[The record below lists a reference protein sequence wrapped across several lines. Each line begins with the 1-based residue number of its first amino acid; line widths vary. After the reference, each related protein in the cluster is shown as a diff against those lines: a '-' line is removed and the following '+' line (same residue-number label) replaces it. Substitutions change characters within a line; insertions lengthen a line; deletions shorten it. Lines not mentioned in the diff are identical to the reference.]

1 MPDNTPLATS
11 RRFPSFPSSDVRHER
26 EPQIRHSPRSLSYS
40 DSLLEQELPKAS
52 MQSTVFDHADAP
64 SSPLGQ
70 MQQNQN
76 RSLRPLLPVSSMQ
89 NSEQSHVPN
98 PSGSS
103 ITCPEPPRRG
113 SLAPASCLSLA
124 THRSQYWPSPHLHA
138 QQREALHAPSHV
150 PNMLPSPSFSNSLPG
165 NMFGALPY
173 ALPYDRRFSLP
184 LPPTGLFSVPTKPR
198 SGSSLR
204 KKPLPAV
211 PEISQPYLQVYDGG
225 QGVGDPTQITAP
237 SDVCESTAY
246 ADATLGQQSSTL
258 SYQTKLPNAE
268 ATPQCQGAAGISSCE
283 PTAYGT
289 SSSSTK
295 QSESTQSQRCLD
307 AEPND
312 TVTVDKIAEED
323 PDAPS
328 QEPDMG
334 TRDSLR
340 PAMPQR
346 RTTSSTGSFGVQG
359 PKATTVWLDD
369 PEEMLREDRKTRQSK
384 TPLKRKRKEPTAK
397 LSSSPAKP
405 QPLGG
410 AHLGAPQNTA
420 SAVIKVAETGP
431 PAQVDGSPE
440 SELVALSPQKPDL
453 HSLEHDGASTAKDL
467 PEMSS
472 LPKSLPVSSTQ
483 KRKSTSGSLVRQ
495 PRSPDRLKTVSNPL
509 LNQDCV
515 IAFAESKD
523 KECKRGVLRQVRG
536 ERQGVFME
544 EYVLL
549 ATRFFVAGN

>member
-1 MPDNTPLATS
+1 
-11 RRFPSFPSSDVRHER
+11 
-26 EPQIRHSPRSLSYS
+26 
-40 DSLLEQELPKAS
+40 
-52 MQSTVFDHADAP
+52 
-64 SSPLGQ
+64 
-70 MQQNQN
+70 
-76 RSLRPLLPVSSMQ
+76 
-89 NSEQSHVPN
+89 
-98 PSGSS
+98 
-103 ITCPEPPRRG
+103 
-113 SLAPASCLSLA
+113 
-124 THRSQYWPSPHLHA
+124 
-138 QQREALHAPSHV
+138 
-150 PNMLPSPSFSNSLPG
+150 
-165 NMFGALPY
+165 MFGALPY
-173 ALPYDRRFSLP
+173 PPPYDRRYSLP

-211 PEISQPYLQVYDGG
+211 PEIPQQDLHVYDGG
-225 QGVGDPTQITAP
+225 QGVGDPIQTTAL
-237 SDVCESTAY
+237 SNAFESTAY
-246 ADATLGQQSSTL
+246 TDATLGQRPSAL
-258 SYQTKLPNAE
+258 SYQTKLPKADVSL
-268 ATPQCQGAAGISSCE
+268 QCQEAAEISSCE

-307 AEPND
+307 AEPKD
-312 TVTVDKIAEED
+312 TVTVDKIAKED

-328 QEPDMG
+328 REPDMG
-334 TRDSLR
+334 TPDSLR
-340 PAMPQR
+340 PAMPRR
-346 RTTSSTGSFGVQG
+346 RTTSSTGGFGVQG
-359 PKATTVWLDD
+359 PKATTVWLDN

-405 QPLGG
+405 QPLDG
-410 AHLGAPQNTA
+410 AHLCAPQNTA
-420 SAVIKVAETGP
+420 SVVTKVAETGP

-453 HSLEHDGASTAKDL
+453 HSLEHDGASTAKNL
-467 PEMSS
+467 PEALS
-472 LPKSLPVSSTQ
+472 LSKSVPVSSTQ
-483 KRKSTSGSLVRQ
+483 KLKSTTGSLARQ
-495 PRSPDRLKTVSNPL
+495 PRSPDRLKTVSNPP